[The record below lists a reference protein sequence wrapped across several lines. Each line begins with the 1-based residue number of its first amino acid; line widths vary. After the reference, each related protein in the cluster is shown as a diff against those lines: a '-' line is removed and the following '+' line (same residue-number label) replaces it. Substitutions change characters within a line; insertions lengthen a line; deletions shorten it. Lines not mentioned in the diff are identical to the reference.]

1 MMSLILVAGFAL
13 LTADS
18 MTLSQPQLLQT
29 IAQCREIQHEQQR
42 LQCFDQLAA
51 TVASQAKSL
60 NAHPTPEQSSSNQ
73 TTQRQAQPSHT
84 ANTSAASTDK
94 VQPDPV
100 ADFGQEQRR
109 LTKLDELT
117 AQIHSVKR
125 DKLKKLVITLS
136 NNQVWKQTDSA
147 MLDLKT
153 GDQIVIKR
161 AALGSFLLGK
171 ANVNTKIRVKRQQ

>member
-1 MMSLILVAGFAL
+1 MSLIFVAGFAL
-13 LTADS
+13 LTADT
-18 MTLSQPQLLQT
+18 MALSQPQLMHAM
-29 IAQCREIQHEQQR
+29 AQCSEIQQQQQR

-51 TVASQAKSL
+51 TVAKPATSL
-60 NAHPTPEQSSSNQ
+60 NAPSVLQRSDSNQSTQLQAQ
-73 TTQRQAQPSHT
+73 TTQ
-84 ANTSAASTDK
+84 AASATATSTATL
-94 VQPDPV
+94 QPDPV

-125 DKLKKLVITLS
+125 DKLQKLVITLS

-147 MLDLKT
+147 RLDLKT

-171 ANVNTKIRVKRQQ
+171 ANVNTTIRVKRQQ